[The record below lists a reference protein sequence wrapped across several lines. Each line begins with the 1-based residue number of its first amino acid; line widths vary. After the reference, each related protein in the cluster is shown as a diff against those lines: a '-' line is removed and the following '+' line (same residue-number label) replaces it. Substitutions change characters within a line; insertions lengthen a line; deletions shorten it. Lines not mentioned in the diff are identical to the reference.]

1 MSRYENT
8 KNSYDKNR
16 SHYKHNTTIYS
27 DVPEQNGDLYVITQT
42 GDRLDNLAH
51 QYYGD
56 PKLWWFIANTNGLT
70 AMNVEPGIR
79 LRISFDLEKATD
91 ILDKSI

>member
-27 DVPEQNGDLYVITQT
+27 DVPEQNGDLYVITQF
-42 GDRLDNLAH
+42 GDRLDTLAYE
-51 QYYGD
+51 YYGN
-56 PKLWWFIANTNGLT
+56 PQLWWFIAKANKLVT
-70 AMNVEPGIR
+70 MNVPVGTS
-79 LRISFDLEKATD
+79 LRIPVNTTD
-91 ILDKSI
+91 AIVR